1 VREPERW
8 RQATAGRDLARD
20 MLSGAAGAAPADA
33 ARRAKIAYGFVQ
45 AAGMGAGFLCVGPL
59 AERLGRRGMF
69 LLMHLCA
76 AAIVPVTCYLPQTYG
91 QLLALLPV
99 YGFFTGGIHAGYA
112 VYFPELFPNHLRAT
126 GAGVC
131 FNGGRI
137 LAGPL
142 LWLSGELKSRPGA
155 DLRLSLTML
164 GGLILLGAIVLP
176 FLPETKGKPLPE

>member
-1 VREPERW
+1 
-8 RQATAGRDLARD
+8 
-20 MLSGAAGAAPADA
+20 
-33 ARRAKIAYGFVQ
+33 
-45 AAGMGAGFLCVGPL
+45 
-59 AERLGRRGMF
+59 
-69 LLMHLCA
+69 MHLCA
-76 AAIVPVTCYLPQTYG
+76 AAIVPITCYLPQTYG

-112 VYFPELFPNHLRAT
+112 IYFPELFPNHLRAT

-142 LWLSGELKSRPGA
+142 LWLSGELKSRPGV
-155 DLRLSLTML
+155 DLRLSLTIL
-164 GGLILLGAIVLP
+164 GGLFLLGALVLL